1 MDVIKITATF
11 LMFVICVSAIPK
23 LLQINGIPRMENC
36 RRHSA
41 NSGRIAGLCW
51 YLCDRKPL
59 SYDLEKDGSPCTT
72 PGQKIGV
79 CSGGFCISA
88 AHPWTLQEPAT
99 NGKQRTTQ
107 QPLVGGKGST
117 SALPV
122 SESLPEVSWTKRKK
136 DEVVFTDSCSQFDE
150 GQKKVKTET
159 DGTPCEEG
167 KSHGSCFHGQ
177 CVGAFQIMNKI
188 YPEDETHGNLCS
200 GYKLN
205 RTTDGAVMDCSY
217 WCIAGPNK
225 YSVDILDGTLCAD
238 SDADKGLC
246 MEGSCDVSQSPKPAV
261 SKAGERDQEQVRRTT
276 GMPQHQ
282 DPWTP
287 FAEKDDLSS
296 SGPNITKELP
306 LVTALTPPSHPLTDT
321 YSHENM
327 TRNPHFSEIVTLT
340 TQNFLSREMKQA
352 KKLPEDS
359 YDTTPN
365 KSLSKLPLPTQEIE
379 PSGHRTAILQK
390 ITYKTTA
397 NPHSVTREG
406 SALTHAH
413 TIPISHNAE
422 TQPEG
427 PGSNEMDRSRRLPY
441 VIFTDFFY
449 KFATTARMSEVVS
462 NVHSKGADNGTT

>member
-1 MDVIKITATF
+1 MDIIKITATF
-11 LMFVICVSAIPK
+11 LMLVICASAIQK
-23 LLQINGIPRMENC
+23 LLQMNGIPRKENC
-36 RRHSA
+36 RRHST
-41 NSGRIAGLCW
+41 NSRRIAGLCW

-72 PGQKIGV
+72 PEQKIGV

-88 AHPWTLQEPAT
+88 AHPSTLREPAT

-122 SESLPEVSWTKRKK
+122 SESLLE
-136 DEVVFTDSCSQFDE
+136 DEVAFTESCSQFAE
-150 GQKKVKTET
+150 GQKKVKSET

-167 KSHGSCFHGQ
+167 KSHGSCFLGQ

-205 RTTDGAVMDCSY
+205 TTTDGAVMDCSY
-217 WCIAGPNK
+217 WCIAGQNK
-225 YSVDILDGTLCAD
+225 YSVDILDGTLCAE

-246 MEGSCDVSQSPKPAV
+246 MEGSCDVSQPPELAV
-261 SKAGERDQEQVRRTT
+261 SEARERDQEQVRRTT

-282 DPWTP
+282 DPWTL
-287 FAEKDDLSS
+287 FAEKDDVSS
-296 SGPNITKELP
+296 SGPNITKEP
-306 LVTALTPPSHPLTDT
+306 ALVTALTPPSQPLTDT
-321 YSHENM
+321 YNHEKM

-340 TQNFLSREMKQA
+340 TQNFLSREMKQTE
-352 KKLPEDS
+352 KLPEES

-365 KSLSKLPLPTQEIE
+365 KRFSKLPFPKQEIE
-379 PSGHRTAILQK
+379 PSGHRTATLEK
-390 ITYKTTA
+390 TTYKTTA
-397 NPHSVTREG
+397 NPHSVTKEG

-413 TIPISHNAE
+413 TTPISHNAE
-422 TQPEG
+422 TQPEA

-462 NVHSKGADNGTT
+462 NVHSEGTT